1 MSRPTAAS
9 EKPVTDHASRIT
21 GPKPVHFKQ
30 VAIVGVGLIGGSLGM
45 VLKRRALAGSV
56 VGVGRR
62 IDNLKTAVQL
72 GAIDRYVSDA
82 RDGVRDADLVVLAT
96 PVDTYER
103 HLKEWGSC
111 LKSGTIVS
119 DVGSVKGALVE
130 QAERLLP
137 AGVRFVGAHPIAG
150 KERTGVAAGSVTLFQ
165 GARCI
170 LTPTQQTDPQALQAV
185 RALWETAGSIVLTM
199 DPFLHD
205 KVLGAVSHL
214 PHVAAFALINA
225 LIEVQR
231 TTPELD
237 LMTYSGGGLR
247 DTTRIAAS
255 SPEMWRDIFLWNR
268 ENLVKQIE
276 VYEHHLQ
283 QLKRLIQAGD
293 GPAIE
298 QELERAKRV
307 REQLNKP

>member
-1 MSRPTAAS
+1 MTAQPLGKSSVAIS
-9 EKPVTDHASRIT
+9 DH
-21 GPKPVHFKQ
+21 PKTSVHFKQ
-30 VAIVGVGLIGGSLGM
+30 VAIIGVGLIGGSLGM
-45 VLKRRALAGSV
+45 LLKRDGLADSV
-56 VGVGRR
+56 VGIGRR
-62 IDNLKTAVQL
+62 VENLKTAVKL

-103 HLKEWGSC
+103 HLKEWGAS
-111 LKSGTIVS
+111 LKPGAIVS
-119 DVGSVKGALVE
+119 DVGSVKGPLVE
-130 QAERLLP
+130 QAENLLP
-137 AGVRFVGAHPIAG
+137 AGIRFVGAHPIAG
-150 KERTGVAAGSVTLFQ
+150 KEKTGVAAGSVTLFQ

-170 LTPTQQTDPQALQAV
+170 LTPTKRTDPKALELI
-185 RALWETAGSIVLTM
+185 RALWEAAGSIVLIM

-205 KVLGAVSHL
+205 KILGAVSHL

-225 LIEVQR
+225 LTEVQR

-237 LMTYSGGGLR
+237 LLAYSGGGLR

-268 ENLVKQIE
+268 ENLVKQID
-276 VYEHHLQ
+276 VYERHLQ

-298 QELERAKRV
+298 QELERAKQA
-307 REQLNKP
+307 REKL